1 MKEEKC
7 LFVDLDGTLIKSDL
21 LFECLVPI
29 IKNYFYAIFLA
40 PFWLLKGK
48 AYLKDK
54 FSDLVSI
61 NPEILPYNNNVL
73 EYIRKEKE
81 NGSKIILATAS
92 NIKLAKSI
100 SDYLGIFDDVIASS
114 KEENL
119 KGKNKLNKIKLYI
132 ENNNTNKEFS
142 YIGDSEADV
151 KIFNETNIPIVVGNK
166 NVFNKIKSKND
177 KTTFVDGENDFSL
190 KKFFKMIRTYQ
201 WVKNFLIF
209 LPLILAHKF
218 LDVNLLLKALVAFFS
233 FSFLASSV
241 YIIND
246 IMDVE
251 SDRIHP
257 SKKNR
262 PIASGAVK
270 ISSAL
275 KVAFILMPLS
285 FIISIFLG
293 KEFLFVLLTYF
304 ITTSCYSFY
313 LKKIMLVDI
322 LFLSL
327 LYTVRIF
334 AGGVAL
340 NIYLSPW
347 LFMFSLF
354 FFFSLACAK
363 RYSELYAV
371 RNNLQD
377 EIKGRGYQAQDL
389 EQIQIFGSSSGYIA
403 ILIFALYIQSDISM
417 KLYKTPS
424 FFWALCPIM
433 LYWISRVWLLS
444 HRGQMTQ
451 DPIIFALK
459 DKVSYVVLILSIIIF
474 GVAKYV

>member
-322 LFLSL
+322 LILSL

>member
-322 LFLSL
+322 LILSL
-327 LYTVRIF
+327 LYTVRMF

-347 LFMFSLF
+347 LFMFSMF

>member
-132 ENNNTNKEFS
+132 KNNNINKEFS

-322 LFLSL
+322 LILSL

-354 FFFSLACAK
+354 FFCSLACAK

>member
-119 KGKNKLNKIKLYI
+119 KGKNKLNKIKSYI
-132 ENNNTNKEFS
+132 ENNNINKEFS

-322 LFLSL
+322 LILSL
-327 LYTVRIF
+327 LYTVRMF

-347 LFMFSLF
+347 LFMFSMF

>member
-29 IKNYFYAIFLA
+29 IKNYFYALFLA

-132 ENNNTNKEFS
+132 KNNNINKEFS

-322 LFLSL
+322 LILSL